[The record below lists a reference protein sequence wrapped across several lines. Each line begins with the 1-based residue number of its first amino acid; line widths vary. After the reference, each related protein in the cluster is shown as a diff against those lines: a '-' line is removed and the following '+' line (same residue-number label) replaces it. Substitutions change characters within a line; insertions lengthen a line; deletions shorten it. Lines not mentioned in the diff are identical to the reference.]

1 LQEVT
6 NNIFC
11 AGKKK
16 MTRKEDEMS
25 GDDSVTEVAA
35 TVRADLGLDADQGES
50 SVAKKRK
57 AKKTRKVRKEAPP
70 ADTESS
76 SEIEERKTPRKK
88 KKKKVI

>member
-25 GDDSVTEVAA
+25 GDDSVTEV
-35 TVRADLGLDADQGES
+35 DLGLDADQGES

-57 AKKTRKVRKEAPP
+57 AKKTRKVRKEAPL